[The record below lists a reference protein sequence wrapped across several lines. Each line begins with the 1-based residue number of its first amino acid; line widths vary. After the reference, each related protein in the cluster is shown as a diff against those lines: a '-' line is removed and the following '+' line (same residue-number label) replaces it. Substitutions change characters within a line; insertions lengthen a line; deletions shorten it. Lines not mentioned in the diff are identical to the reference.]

1 MIDFGN
7 SPVKAIRF
15 SWGDV
20 FTAFYSTGIPN
31 IENYAVLPEQT
42 LQFLTLLGALRPLLR
57 LAAVRN
63 LMRSM
68 MPTSPT
74 AEQRA
79 RTHTDVWGEV
89 QDDEGHKVVSL
100 LHGPEAGVTWTA
112 LAALAVVQKV
122 LAGNAPAGFQTP
134 ARAYG
139 ADFVLECEGITRQ
152 DVN

>member
-7 SPVKAIRF
+7 GPVKAVRF

-42 LQFLTLLGALRPLLR
+42 LQLLTVLGALRPLLK

-63 LMRSM
+63 FIRSK

-74 AEQRA
+74 PEQRA
-79 RTHTDVWGEV
+79 RTRTFVWGEV
-89 QDDEGHKVVSL
+89 QDDEGHKAASL
-100 LHGPEAGVTWTA
+100 LQGPEAGVTWTA
-112 LAALAVVQKV
+112 LTALATVQKV
-122 LAGNAPAGFQTP
+122 LAGHAPPGFQTP

-139 ADFVLECEGITRQ
+139 PDFVLECEGVTRQ